1 MTESKIEQIIREVS
15 FAAQCAEM
23 ALQGVKAAAYDS
35 DLLSFPEVQELS
47 EVNYRLDYLSEDLK
61 KPCGKA
67 ESGTHD
73 RRWKWKLI
81 FLTGRISA
89 LCSRV

>member
-1 MTESKIEQIIREVS
+1 MTESKIEKIIREVS

-47 EVNYRLDYLSEDLK
+47 EVN
-61 KPCGKA
+61 
-67 ESGTHD
+67 
-73 RRWKWKLI
+73 
-81 FLTGRISA
+81 
-89 LCSRV
+89 

>member
-1 MTESKIEQIIREVS
+1 MTESKIEKSIREVS

-23 ALQGVKAAAYDS
+23 ALHGVKAAAYDS

-61 KPCGKA
+61 NLA
-67 ESGTHD
+67 E
-73 RRWKWKLI
+73 KLKVAHM
-81 FLTGRISA
+81 TGGGNGS
-89 LCSRV
+89 